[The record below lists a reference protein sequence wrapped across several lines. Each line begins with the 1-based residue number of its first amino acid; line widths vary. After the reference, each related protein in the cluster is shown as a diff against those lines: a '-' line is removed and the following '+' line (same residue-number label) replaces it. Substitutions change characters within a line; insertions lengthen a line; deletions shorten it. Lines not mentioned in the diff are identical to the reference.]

1 MEIDNARIL
10 VIGAG
15 VNGSVCAV
23 GLHNAGINV
32 SVLARGKRYGELRD
46 EGIII
51 EDPLKN
57 TRTVTRVPIIDSL
70 KPADIYDYILV
81 VVRKNQVPDLLP
93 VLAKNKSPNVV
104 FMINNPTGPDEF
116 IQALGESRV
125 MLGFVFAGGKR
136 DGEVIRAIQLEKSQ
150 TPFGEVNGTT
160 TPRLEQLV
168 AILRQ
173 AGFHAVISDRMVD
186 WLATHSALVAP
197 IGNLVLQY
205 KCDNYALARS
215 TADLNLVIDAMRET
229 IEVLRAN
236 GRKITPP
243 STNVYKYLP
252 KFVLVMIFRKLLS
265 SRLGEIGIAWHCSQ
279 APDEVRQLSR
289 ELLDLVRKSGLPS
302 PAIKKILV
310 LI

>member
-1 MEIDNARIL
+1 MEKDNTRLL

-15 VNGSVCAV
+15 VNGSICAV
-23 GLHNAGINV
+23 GLQNAGINAT
-32 SVLARGKRYGELRD
+32 VLARGKRYEELRD

-57 TRTVTRVPIIDSL
+57 TRTVTRVPVIDSL
-70 KPADIYDYILV
+70 KPDDIYDYILV
-81 VVRKNQVPDLLP
+81 VVRKNQVPALLP

-116 IQALGESRV
+116 IRALGASRV

-136 DGEVIRAIQLEKSQ
+136 DGDIIRAIQLKKSQ
-150 TPFGEVNGTT
+150 TPFGEVNGAT
-160 TPRLEQLV
+160 TPRLERLV
-168 AILRQ
+168 SILQQ
-173 AGFHAVISDRMVD
+173 AGFHAVISDCIVD
-186 WLATHSALVAP
+186 WLATHAALVAP

-205 KCDNYALARS
+205 NCDNYALARS

-229 IEVLRAN
+229 IAVLQAN

-243 STNVYKYLP
+243 STKVYQYLP

-279 APDEVRQLSR
+279 APDEIRQLSR
-289 ELLDLVRKSGLPS
+289 ELLELVEKSKLPS
-302 PAIKKILV
+302 PAIRKIIQLV
-310 LI
+310 